1 MTDKINVFVFEKS
14 LTLRFSLRGNCS
26 FAAGKAHS
34 VVTAGA
40 ISVADTFTDIS
51 AAVSGQSLPLF
62 VSISVSFLPPLPP
75 LQQL

>member
-1 MTDKINVFVFEKS
+1 M
-14 LTLRFSLRGNCS
+14 FSGNCS